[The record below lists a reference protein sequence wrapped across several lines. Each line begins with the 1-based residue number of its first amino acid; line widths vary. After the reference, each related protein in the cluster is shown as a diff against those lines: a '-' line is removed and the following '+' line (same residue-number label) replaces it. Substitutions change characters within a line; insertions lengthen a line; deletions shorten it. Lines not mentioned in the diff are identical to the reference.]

1 MVVEILEDITITIIV
16 AEEEAEEEE
25 AEVEVAEGE
34 EEGIATMTI
43 ITMVA
48 KHSQIILMTITM
60 VGAMVM
66 HFI

>member
-1 MVVEILEDITITIIV
+1 MVEVLEDITITIIV

-25 AEVEVAEGE
+25 AEVAEGE
-34 EEGIATMTI
+34 EEGIAITTI
-43 ITMVA
+43 ISMVA
-48 KHSQIILMTITM
+48 KHLQIILMTIIM